1 MPSTVKIQVSF
12 IIVNYNAREQE
23 KVLKDSRKKK
33 KKDWSSSH
41 TNKAVEFHIK
51 N

>member
-12 IIVNYNAREQE
+12 IIVNYYAREQE

-33 KKDWSSSH
+33 KRIGL
-41 TNKAVEFHIK
+41 AVIPTK
-51 N
+51 Q